1 MIKYAILQD
10 ELTGLCSVA
19 IGDDEQEYIE
29 MGMSKMNVEL
39 SDVDN
44 NWYLAEKCPMK
55 TPEQKEQE
63 EQAQFDKEFFKTSLG
78 YVRRKVS
85 MQTGEVKDF
94 LADILPVL
102 EIGVPIIFYDRDLN
116 QSKKMVTEVFLAE
129 CKEQILK
136 DFWGE

>member
-1 MIKYAILQD
+1 MIKYALLQD

-19 IGDDEQEYIE
+19 IGDDEQEYKE

-78 YVRRKVS
+78 YVRRNVS
-85 MQTGEVKDF
+85 MKTGETKDF

-102 EIGVPIIFYDRDLN
+102 EVGVPVIFYDRDLN
-116 QSKKMVTEVFLAE
+116 QSRKMVTEVFLAE

>member
-1 MIKYAILQD
+1 MIKYAIIQD
-10 ELTGLCSVA
+10 EMTGLCSVA
-19 IGDDEQEYIE
+19 IGDDEQEYKE

-55 TPEQKEQE
+55 TLE
-63 EQAQFDKEFFKTSLG
+63 EIEADRQAQFDREFFKTSLG
-78 YVRRKVS
+78 YVRRNVS
-85 MQTGEVKDF
+85 MKTGEVKDF

-102 EIGVPIIFYDRDLN
+102 EVGVPVIFYDRDLN

-136 DFWGE
+136 DFLGE

>member
-1 MIKYAILQD
+1 MEIKAVLNKPCSENARNEFICIYNH
-10 ELTGLCSVA
+10 ELGYEISENDKEIQAFGKTL
-19 IGDDEQEYIE
+19 E
-29 MGMSKMNVEL
+29 EL
-39 SDVDN
+39 DVD
-44 NWYLAEKCPMK
+44 K
-55 TPEQKEQE
+55 
-63 EQAQFDKEFFKTSLG
+63 QAQFDKEFFKTSLG

-85 MQTGEVKDF
+85 MKTGEVKDF

-102 EIGVPIIFYDRDLN
+102 EVGVPVIFYDRDLN

>member
-1 MIKYAILQD
+1 MIKYALLQD

-19 IGDDEQEYIE
+19 IGDDEQEYKE

-55 TPEQKEQE
+55 TLE
-63 EQAQFDKEFFKTSLG
+63 EIEADRQAQFDKEFFKTSLG
-78 YVRRKVS
+78 YVRRQVS
-85 MQTGEVKDF
+85 MKTGEVKDF

-102 EIGVPIIFYDRDLN
+102 EVGVPVIFYDRDLN
-116 QSKKMVTEVFLAE
+116 QSRKMVTEVFLAE

>member
-1 MIKYAILQD
+1 MIKYAIIQD
-10 ELTGLCSVA
+10 EMTGLCSVA
-19 IGDDEQEYIE
+19 IGNDEQEYIE

-55 TPEQKEQE
+55 TLE
-63 EQAQFDKEFFKTSLG
+63 EIEADRQAQFDKEFFKTSLG
-78 YVRRKVS
+78 YVRRNVS
-85 MQTGEVKDF
+85 MKTGEVKDF

-102 EIGVPIIFYDRDLN
+102 EVGVPIIFYDSDLN